1 MAVRKSLKT
10 NGELDVARAN
20 NILDLKLKELHVK
33 VKLLNGMRVHA
44 RRQTRIVRGLRA
56 SNNHLA
62 RREDERRIVMGNQ
75 EDVQDIEMIEE
86 EEEEEEDIDDMFAVG
101 TTEKKVKKV
110 KKVVVSN
117 FVHVN

>member
-1 MAVRKSLKT
+1 MSASPVPDSFSLAKDGDAQDAQVKT
-10 NGELDVARAN
+10 GNQDQISAADYDPSLD
-20 NILDLKLKELHVK
+20 
-33 VKLLNGMRVHA
+33 
-44 RRQTRIVRGLRA
+44 
-56 SNNHLA
+56 

-110 KKVVVSN
+110 KMVVVSN